1 MFKHSSNSITSLK
14 SEKRYIKNS
23 PLGGWGVF
31 LLILL
36 FVSCGTKKNIESS
49 GTKSID
55 NTALRNTE
63 YVRKVYNNATNAKNI
78 VSKIDFTIDAKGK
91 NISVDGRIYM
101 RKDEVIRVVLAPFGI
116 MEVGRVEFTPEYVLV
131 VDRMHKQYVK
141 ATYNDLSFLKNNGL
155 NFYSLQA
162 LFWNELFKPGQ
173 SSVEQKD
180 FANFNTAVEGN
191 ETIISFEE
199 GKMNY
204 SWLTNTATGRI
215 KMTNI
220 SYRDTF
226 KGNTQLNWEYT
237 EFSKLAEKQFP
248 SNMKITLTTPEKE
261 LKLGVRL
268 NYLGNESEWE
278 TRTKV
283 SDKYREVDVDQILRR
298 FMAL

>member
-1 MFKHSSNSITSLK
+1 MKITSILK
-14 SEKRYIKNS
+14 VAALAIPLFLTSCHSKKQAVKDNATVLSSEKTEDVQLLGKIKDNAQS
-23 PLGGWGVF
+23 GQ
-31 LLILL
+31 
-36 FVSCGTKKNIESS
+36 FVTSKLKFSV
-49 GTKSID
+49 
-55 NTALRNTE
+55 E
-63 YVRKVYNNATNAKNI
+63 YGSQQMSLTGNLKMKRDDVIQMQLMAFGFVEAA
-78 VSKIDFTIDAKGK
+78 
-91 NISVDGRIYM
+91 RI
-101 RKDEVIRVVLAPFGI
+101 
-116 MEVGRVEFTPEYVLV
+116 EFTKEYVLII
-131 VDRMHKQYVK
+131 DRINKQYLKVP
-141 ATYNDLSFLKNNGL
+141 YNYVDFLHNSGI
-155 NFYSLQA
+155 NFYTLQA

-173 SSVEQKD
+173 QSVEQKD

-191 ETIISFEE
+191 ETVITLEE

-226 KGNTQLNWEYT
+226 KGNTQLNWEYI

>member
-1 MFKHSSNSITSLK
+1 MDF
-14 SEKRYIKNS
+14 
-23 PLGGWGVF
+23 
-31 LLILL
+31 
-36 FVSCGTKKNIESS
+36 
-49 GTKSID
+49 
-55 NTALRNTE
+55 LRN
-63 YVRKVYNNATNAKNI
+63 
-78 VSKIDFTIDAKGK
+78 S
-91 NISVDGRIYM
+91 
-101 RKDEVIRVVLAPFGI
+101 GI
-116 MEVGRVEFTPEYVLV
+116 
-131 VDRMHKQYVK
+131 
-141 ATYNDLSFLKNNGL
+141 
-155 NFYSLQA
+155 NFYTLQA

-173 SSVEQKD
+173 QSVEQKD

-191 ETIISFEE
+191 ETVITLEE

-226 KGNTQLNWEYT
+226 KGNTQLNWEYI